1 MRSNLLGAVC
11 RLNSNGPEMTV
22 DAVSLSG
29 VRVVWFSNGAF
40 CEASVGPRSITL
52 REPTRPTGMT
62 DATWHTISEAH
73 RAALSTLAELCLE
86 RA

>member
-1 MRSNLLGAVC
+1 MATPLLGAVC

-22 DAVSLSG
+22 DLVSTSG
-29 VRVVWFSNGAF
+29 VRVVWFSNGEF

-73 RAALSTLAELCLE
+73 RAALAALAELCLE
-86 RA
+86 RP